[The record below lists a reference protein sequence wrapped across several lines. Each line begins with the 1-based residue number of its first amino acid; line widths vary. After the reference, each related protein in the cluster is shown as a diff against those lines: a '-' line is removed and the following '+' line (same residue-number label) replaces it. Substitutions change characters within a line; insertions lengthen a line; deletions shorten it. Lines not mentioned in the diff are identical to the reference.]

1 MWCNT
6 KFPPQDHVWSPI
18 NGPSI
23 ILWKANPNGS
33 PKLPTGVPSL
43 ILYHPIWGNDA
54 SSLMER
60 KKLIR
65 FGLSKYVDFEKVG
78 IAQSSTYEVKMK
90 PYVEYWKDILL
101 HLSKPLPPQSTTLL
115 EGFWPSSDWRFN
127 YVRIHCQ
134 PWLTLLTYKFQFKFL
149 IVDQRTWNL

>member
-1 MWCNT
+1 
-6 KFPPQDHVWSPI
+6 
-18 NGPSI
+18 
-23 ILWKANPNGS
+23 
-33 PKLPTGVPSL
+33 
-43 ILYHPIWGNDA
+43 
-54 SSLMER
+54 LMER